1 MRNES
6 IKVGVIGVGHL
17 GQHHTKHYASLQD
30 AELVGVFDT
39 DTDRAIS
46 IASQNST
53 KPFTEL
59 SSLLDEVE
67 AVSIVT
73 PTKFHVDV
81 AAACI
86 QAGKHVFIEK
96 PITKTLEEADR
107 LLLLSKEKGTMIQVG
122 HIERLNPA
130 LLALQPFTIN
140 PKFIEIQRLAPYTTR
155 GTDVPVVLDLM
166 IHDIDIV
173 LSLVQSELKYVSAV
187 GASVVTNHV
196 DIANARLEFENGAI
210 ANVTAS
216 RVSAKRFRR
225 IRVRR
230 CLLSSFEF

>member
-59 SSLLDEVE
+59 SSLLDVVE

-73 PTKFHVDV
+73 PSKFHVDV
-81 AAACI
+81 AVACI
-86 QAGKHVFIEK
+86 QAV
-96 PITKTLEEADR
+96 
-107 LLLLSKEKGTMIQVG
+107 
-122 HIERLNPA
+122 
-130 LLALQPFTIN
+130 
-140 PKFIEIQRLAPYTTR
+140 
-155 GTDVPVVLDLM
+155 
-166 IHDIDIV
+166 
-173 LSLVQSELKYVSAV
+173 
-187 GASVVTNHV
+187 
-196 DIANARLEFENGAI
+196 
-210 ANVTAS
+210 
-216 RVSAKRFRR
+216 
-225 IRVRR
+225 
-230 CLLSSFEF
+230 